1 MSNTVA
7 PTSAP
12 TLGAGVS
19 SVSVTSEIVIPDF
32 SNYDPTAM
40 LNAVGTASNMG
51 ASKVTIESVEFIVTT
66 SYTFPNGGDVN
77 VDTLRASIASANSV
91 TEFQVTVS
99 AQRRLSASER
109 QLAAA
114 TFDVEIS
121 SSDPAMATAVK
132 TSAQDTSALNTALA
146 SNGITTTA
154 PSATTPQGKVKV
166 VTAVSVPASGSV
178 TDVATALDSGLATQI
193 NSNIV
198 GATATVMT
206 PVIVTNAPTAALTPA
221 PAVPSG
227 GSADS
232 GSPPNA
238 VTGTPT
244 FLAVL
249 LVCALPWLGAS

>member
-19 SVSVTSEIVIPDF
+19 SVSVTSEIAVSDF
-32 SNYDPTAM
+32 SIYDQTAM

-66 SYTFPNGGDVN
+66 TYMFPNGGDVN
-77 VDTLRASIASANSV
+77 EDTLRASIASANSV

-114 TFDVEIS
+114 AFDVEIS
-121 SSDPAMATAVK
+121 SSDSAVATAVK
-132 TSAQDTSALNTALA
+132 TSAQDTSALNTALEN
-146 SNGITTTA
+146 NGITTTA
-154 PSATTPQGKVKV
+154 QTATAPQGKVKV

-178 TDVATALDSGLATQI
+178 TDVATALGSGLATQI
-193 NSNIV
+193 ESNIV

-206 PVIVTNAPTAALTPA
+206 PVIMTNAPTAVPA
-221 PAVPSG
+221 VPAVPSG

-244 FLAVL
+244 FLVVL
-249 LVCALPWLGAS
+249 LVCSSPWLGAS